1 MSLGQKV
8 NQSFVKKEI
17 LSGCHP
23 SKNHEQI
30 SFGLGKKEEGKKR
43 NQNPQNPYIHIFFV
57 APFWNPLPNDLLLPE
72 QNCLVVC

>member
-43 NQNPQNPYIHIFFV
+43 NQNPQNPYLQMYLYFS
-57 APFWNPLPNDLLLPE
+57 LLRF
-72 QNCLVVC
+72 CLMIYYFLNKTV